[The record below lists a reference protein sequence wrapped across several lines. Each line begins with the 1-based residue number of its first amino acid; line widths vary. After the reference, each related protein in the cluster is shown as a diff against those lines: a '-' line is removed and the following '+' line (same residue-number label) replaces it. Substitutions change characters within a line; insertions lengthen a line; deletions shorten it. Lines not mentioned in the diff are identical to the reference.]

1 MLRRLLCTALLL
13 APLSLSAQ
21 AESAPM
27 SAGTTPV
34 VTASLATTSSA
45 SLAQQAPG
53 SEASTDVAHEAEQE
67 GVEDFITPH
76 ITDARYLELP
86 YWKPPFH
93 TYVNLPQGP
102 VVTIAGITFDFSP
115 TKHVVMMLIAAT
127 AVALMLII
135 AANASTRDHAK
146 EGRSKGFGGAI
157 EALALYLRNEVVLP
171 NVGPHGEKY
180 VPFTL
185 TLFFF
190 ILFMNLLGMIP
201 FGATA
206 TGNISVTATL
216 AIITFIMVEAAGMR
230 AQGAGYLSTMFYW
243 NNDLP
248 VLMRPIMFLIMS
260 PVEMLGKLTKPFALA
275 IRLFANMTA
284 GHIVLLALIGLV
296 FSFQSWLITP
306 APLLMALAISV
317 LELFVA
323 FLQAF
328 IFTLL
333 ASVFIGQIREAHH

>member
-1 MLRRLLCTALLL
+1 MSGMLRRLLCALLFL
-13 APLSLSAQ
+13 APLSLPAQEPSAT
-21 AESAPM
+21 ADPSHEP
-27 SAGTTPV
+27 AGV
-34 VTASLATTSSA
+34 V
-45 SLAQQAPG
+45 
-53 SEASTDVAHEAEQE
+53 
-67 GVEDFITPH
+67 DFITPH
-76 ITDARYLELP
+76 ITDADHLELP
-86 YWKPPFH
+86 YWKAPFH
-93 TYVNLPQGP
+93 TYYYLPKWPPVHIGP
-102 VVTIAGITFDFSP
+102 FTFDFSP
-115 TKHVVMMLIAAT
+115 TKHVVMMLLAAT
-127 AVALMLII
+127 LVALMLIM
-135 AANASTRDHAK
+135 AARASRRDHAT

-171 NVGPHGEKY
+171 NVGHHGEKY
-180 VPFTL
+180 VPFAL

-216 AIITFIMVEAAGMR
+216 AIITLVVVEIAGIR
-230 AQGAGYLSTMFYW
+230 ANGIGYLHTLFYW
-243 NNDLP
+243 NKDLP

-260 PVEMLGKLTKPFALA
+260 PVEMIGKLTKPFALA

-296 FSFQSWLITP
+296 FAFQSWLLTP
-306 APLLMALAISV
+306 APLLMALAISM

>member
-1 MLRRLLCTALLL
+1 M
-13 APLSLSAQ
+13 
-21 AESAPM
+21 
-27 SAGTTPV
+27 
-34 VTASLATTSSA
+34 
-45 SLAQQAPG
+45 
-53 SEASTDVAHEAEQE
+53 
-67 GVEDFITPH
+67 
-76 ITDARYLELP
+76 
-86 YWKPPFH
+86 
-93 TYVNLPQGP
+93 
-102 VVTIAGITFDFSP
+102 
-115 TKHVVMMLIAAT
+115 
-127 AVALMLII
+127 
-135 AANASTRDHAK
+135 
-146 EGRSKGFGGAI
+146 
-157 EALALYLRNEVVLP
+157 ALYLRNEVVLP
-171 NVGPHGEKY
+171 NVGHHGEKY
-180 VPFTL
+180 VPFAL

-230 AQGAGYLSTMFYW
+230 ANGAGYLNTMFYW

-248 VLMRPIMFLIMS
+248 VVMRPIMFLIMS
-260 PVEMLGKLTKPFALA
+260 PVEMIGKLTKPFALA

-296 FSFQSWLITP
+296 FSFQSWLLAP
-306 APLLMALAISV
+306 APLAMALAISI

-333 ASVFIGQIREAHH
+333 ASVFIGQVREAHH

>member
-1 MLRRLLCTALLL
+1 MPGIFRLLCALLFIVPSV
-13 APLSLSAQ
+13 AATQ
-21 AESAPM
+21 SAP
-27 SAGTTPV
+27 
-34 VTASLATTSSA
+34 
-45 SLAQQAPG
+45 
-53 SEASTDVAHEAEQE
+53 VAAAVEIAAAALEQE
-67 GVEDFITPH
+67 AGSGPVDFITPH
-76 ITDARYLELP
+76 ITDASYLELP
-86 YWKPPFH
+86 YWKAPFH
-93 TYVNLPQGP
+93 TYIELPKWAPVHIGP
-102 VVTIAGITFDFSP
+102 LTFDFSP

-127 AVALMLII
+127 LLSIVLIT
-135 AANASTRDHAK
+135 AANASRRDHATQ
-146 EGRSKGFGGAI
+146 GRSKGFGGAI
-157 EALALYLRNEVVLP
+157 EAMALYLRNEVVLP
-171 NVGPHGEKY
+171 NVGHHGEKY
-180 VPFTL
+180 VPFAL

-230 AQGAGYLSTMFYW
+230 ANGVGYLNTMFYW
-243 NNDLP
+243 NNELP
-248 VLMRPIMFLIMS
+248 VVMRPIMFLIMS
-260 PVEMLGKLTKPFALA
+260 PVEMIGKLTKPFALA

-296 FSFQSWLITP
+296 FSFQSWLLAP
-306 APLLMALAISV
+306 APLAMALAISV

-333 ASVFIGQIREAHH
+333 ASVFIGQVREAHH

>member
-1 MLRRLLCTALLL
+1 MPGIFRFLCALLVF
-13 APLSLSAQ
+13 AP
-21 AESAPM
+21 
-27 SAGTTPV
+27 V
-34 VTASLATTSSA
+34 IVTAQSVPVRAALLAATADVSADATTTA
-45 SLAQQAPG
+45 ATAAAAAPEQAAGDGP
-53 SEASTDVAHEAEQE
+53 V
-67 GVEDFITPH
+67 DFITPH
-76 ITDARYLELP
+76 ITDASYLELP
-86 YWKPPFH
+86 YWKAPFH
-93 TYVNLPQGP
+93 TYVELPKWAPIHIGSL
-102 VVTIAGITFDFSP
+102 TIDLSP

-127 AVALMLII
+127 LLSLMLIV
-135 AANASTRDHAK
+135 AARASRRDTEA
-146 EGRSKGFGGAI
+146 EGRSKGFGGAM

-171 NVGPHGEKY
+171 NVGHHGEKY
-180 VPFTL
+180 VPFAL

-230 AQGAGYLSTMFYW
+230 ANGVGYLNTMFYW

-248 VLMRPIMFLIMS
+248 VVMRPIMFLVMS
-260 PVEMLGKLTKPFALA
+260 PVEMIGKLTKPFALA

-296 FSFQSWLITP
+296 FSFQSWLLAP
-306 APLLMALAISV
+306 APLVMALAISV

-333 ASVFIGQIREAHH
+333 ASVFIGQVREAHH

>member
-1 MLRRLLCTALLL
+1 MHVRFRSFLTVFLALAAL
-13 APLSLSAQ
+13 ASIAPKALIAAAPNSG
-21 AESAPM
+21 AE
-27 SAGTTPV
+27 G
-34 VTASLATTSSA
+34 
-45 SLAQQAPG
+45 
-53 SEASTDVAHEAEQE
+53 

-76 ITDARYLELP
+76 ITDASYLELP

-93 TYVNLPQGP
+93 TYLPLPQWAPVHIGP
-102 VVTIAGITFDFSP
+102 LTIDLSP
-115 TKHVVMMLIAAT
+115 TKHVVMMVIAAT
-127 AVALMLII
+127 LLTLVLVI
-135 AANASTRDHAK
+135 AAHSSRRSHAA

-157 EALALYLRNEVVLP
+157 EAVALYMRNEVVLP
-171 NVGPHGEKY
+171 NVGHHGEKY
-180 VPFTL
+180 VPFAL

-230 AQGAGYLSTMFYW
+230 ANGVGYLHTMFYW
-243 NNDLP
+243 NNELP
-248 VLMRPIMFLIMS
+248 MVMRPIMFLVMS
-260 PVEMLGKLTKPFALA
+260 PVEMIGKLTKPFALA

-296 FSFQSWLITP
+296 FSFQSWLLTP

-333 ASVFIGQIREAHH
+333 ASVFIGQVREAHH

>member
-1 MLRRLLCTALLL
+1 MSGMFRRLVCALLL
-13 APLSLSAQ
+13 LSPLSLSAQ
-21 AESAPM
+21 EPSATAPAAEQA
-27 SAGTTPV
+27 A
-34 VTASLATTSSA
+34 AEQSA
-45 SLAQQAPG
+45 SGP
-53 SEASTDVAHEAEQE
+53 V
-67 GVEDFITPH
+67 DFITPH
-76 ITDARYLELP
+76 ITDASYLEVP
-86 YWKPPFH
+86 YWKAPFH
-93 TYVNLPQGP
+93 TYIELPKFKP
-102 VVTIAGITFDFSP
+102 VEIAGITFDFSP

-127 AVALMLII
+127 LLSIVLIT
-135 AANASTRDHAK
+135 AAGASKRDHAT

-157 EALALYLRNEVVLP
+157 EAMALYLRNEVVLP
-171 NVGPHGEKY
+171 NVGPHGQKY

-216 AIITFIMVEAAGMR
+216 AILTFIVVEAAGIR

-248 VLMRPIMFLIMS
+248 VVMRPLMFLILS
-260 PVEMLGKLTKPFALA
+260 PVEMLGKIAKPFALA

-296 FSFQSWLITP
+296 FSFQSWLLTP
-306 APLLMALAISV
+306 VPLLAALAIAV

>member
-1 MLRRLLCTALLL
+1 MLFV

-21 AESAPM
+21 LQPASAAEPNASHVIASANT
-27 SAGTTPV
+27 SAV
-34 VTASLATTSSA
+34 NSFSSA
-45 SLAQQAPG
+45 SNATQQVEGTA
-53 SEASTDVAHEAEQE
+53 AETE
-67 GVEDFITPH
+67 PEVMEDFITPH
-76 ITDARYLELP
+76 ITDANYLELP

-93 TYVNLPQGP
+93 TFVMLPPGP
-102 VVTIAGITFDFSP
+102 VVEIAGITFDFSP
-115 TKHVVMMLIAAT
+115 TKHVVMMLIAAI
-127 AVALMLII
+127 AVAIMLIV
-135 AANASTRDHAK
+135 AANASRRDHAK
-146 EGRSKGFGGAI
+146 EGRSKGFGGAM

-180 VPFTL
+180 VPFAL

>member
-1 MLRRLLCTALLL
+1 MLRRLLFSMLCF
-13 APLSLSAQ
+13 APLTLSAQ
-21 AESAPM
+21 VQPTPAPEQAA
-27 SAGTTPV
+27 SL
-34 VTASLATTSSA
+34 VTAAAATSAVSTSTASASSA
-45 SLAQQAPG
+45 TQQADG
-53 SEASTDVAHEAEQE
+53 TAAEPE
-67 GVEDFITPH
+67 LMKDFITPH
-76 ITDARYLELP
+76 ITDASYLELP

-93 TYVNLPQGP
+93 TYVNLPAGP
-102 VVTIAGITFDFSP
+102 TVTIAGITFDFSLS
-115 TKHVVMMLIAAT
+115 KHVVMMLIAAI
-127 AVALMLII
+127 AVAIMLIV
-135 AANASTRDHAK
+135 AANASRRDHAK
-146 EGRSKGFGGAI
+146 EGRSKGFGGAM

-216 AIITFIMVEAAGMR
+216 AIITFIMVEAAGIR
-230 AQGAGYLSTMFYW
+230 AQGAGYLNTMFYW

-248 VLMRPIMFLIMS
+248 VVMRPLMFLIMS

-296 FSFQSWLITP
+296 FSFQSWLLAP
-306 APLLMALAISV
+306 APLLMALAIAV
-317 LELFVA
+317 LEVFVA

-333 ASVFIGQIREAHH
+333 ASVFIGQVREAHH

>member
-1 MLRRLLCTALLL
+1 MRFRLLCSLALL
-13 APLSLSAQ
+13 APLTVFAQPQSAT
-21 AESAPM
+21 AEAAAAPI
-27 SAGTTPV
+27 
-34 VTASLATTSSA
+34 VTASLTALSSA
-45 SLAQQAPG
+45 SAAQQAEGTAAAP
-53 SEASTDVAHEAEQE
+53 AAE
-67 GVEDFITPH
+67 GPVDFITPH
-76 ITDARYLELP
+76 ITDASYLELP

-93 TYVNLPQGP
+93 TYVELPKIAPVTIGP
-102 VVTIAGITFDFSP
+102 VTFDFSP

-127 AVALMLII
+127 LVAIMLIV
-135 AANASTRDHAK
+135 AARSSKRDHAR

-157 EALALYLRNEVVLP
+157 EALALYLRNEVVVP
-171 NVGPHGEKY
+171 NAGPHGAKY
-180 VPFTL
+180 APFVL

-216 AIITFIMVEAAGMR
+216 AIITFIMVEAAGIR
-230 AQGAGYLSTMFYW
+230 AQGAGYLGTMFYW

-248 VLMRPIMFLIMS
+248 VAMRPIMFLIMS
-260 PVEMLGKLTKPFALA
+260 PVEMIGKITKPFALA

-296 FSFQSWLITP
+296 FTFQSWLITP
-306 APLLMALAISV
+306 APLLMALAIAV

-328 IFTLL
+328 IFALL
-333 ASVFIGQIREAHH
+333 ASVFIGQVREAHH

>member
-1 MLRRLLCTALLL
+1 MPGILRLLCALLFL
-13 APLSLSAQ
+13 VPSVAAAQ
-21 AESAPM
+21 SAPV
-27 SAGTTPV
+27 AAAV
-34 VTASLATTSSA
+34 EIAAA
-45 SLAQQAPG
+45 AP
-53 SEASTDVAHEAEQE
+53 EQE
-67 GVEDFITPH
+67 AGSGPVDFITPH
-76 ITDARYLELP
+76 ITDASYLELP
-86 YWKPPFH
+86 YWKAPFH
-93 TYVNLPQGP
+93 TYVELPKWAPVHIGP
-102 VVTIAGITFDFSP
+102 LTFDFSP
-115 TKHVVMMLIAAT
+115 TKHVVMMLIAAL
-127 AVALMLII
+127 ALSIVLIT
-135 AANASTRDHAK
+135 AANASRRDHATQ
-146 EGRSKGFGGAI
+146 GRSKGFGGAI
-157 EALALYLRNEVVLP
+157 EAMALYLRNEVVLP
-171 NVGPHGEKY
+171 NVGHHGEKY
-180 VPFTL
+180 VPFAL

-230 AQGAGYLSTMFYW
+230 ANGAGYLNTMFYW

-248 VLMRPIMFLIMS
+248 VVMRPIMFLIMS
-260 PVEMLGKLTKPFALA
+260 PVEMIGKLTKPFALA

-296 FSFQSWLITP
+296 FSFQSWLLAP
-306 APLLMALAISV
+306 APLAMALAISV

-333 ASVFIGQIREAHH
+333 ASVFIGQVREAHH